1 MNANRS
7 CGLKAGLA
15 CFALA
20 TGLLAPGTSR
30 AEVGVAIQPGGALPL
45 TTYVLDGLTE
55 DPGPINGVWKK
66 LGTDELPRITLNAA
80 GEANGDG
87 MPSLVSDPS
96 TGLVVAAWARNSTAG
111 FDVVVSR
118 FANGAWTT
126 PFVVAGSTAPELDP
140 QLVLD
145 PNGSVHLFYW
155 VDGVLPQVFHV
166 EAPADL
172 SSWSAPLRVSDV
184 TEPSCRPAGA
194 YFGGVLRV
202 AYEVHNFGVGHAP
215 REIVLARFDNGAF
228 TPEVVAI
235 TNNLG
240 ALYPEVHAHAGK
252 MWVDWVDSED
262 SAGAGELAWTRLNAQ
277 SQWEPIQYE
286 PFGNYEQR
294 EHLVRG
300 AARMHAITTP

>member
-7 CGLKAGLA
+7 CGLKAGVV
-15 CFALA
+15 CFAFA
-20 TGLLAPGTSR
+20 TGLLAPGILR
-30 AEVGVAIQPGGALPL
+30 AEVGVVIHPGGTLPL
-45 TTYVLDGLTE
+45 TSYVLNGLTE
-55 DPGPINGVWKK
+55 DPGPINPVWRK
-66 LGTDELPRITLNAA
+66 LGTDDGARISLNVA

-87 MPSLVSDPS
+87 MPSLVSNPA
-96 TGLVVAAWARNSTAG
+96 TGLVVAAWARNSANG

-118 FANGAWTT
+118 FASGAWTA
-126 PFVVAGSTAPELDP
+126 PQVVAGSTASELDP

-172 SSWSAPLRVSDV
+172 SSWSTPLRVSDSS
-184 TEPSCRPAGA
+184 EPSCRPAGA
-194 YFGGVLRV
+194 FFSGILRV
-202 AYEVHNFGVGHAP
+202 AYEVHNFGVGHTP

-240 ALYPEVHAHAGK
+240 ALYPAVHAHAGK
-252 MWVDWVDSED
+252 LWVDWIDAED
-262 SAGAGELAWTRLNAQ
+262 TSGAGELAWIRLDAQ
-277 SQWEPIQYE
+277 GQWEPIQYE
-286 PFGNYEQR
+286 PFANYEQR

-300 AARMHAITTP
+300 GARMHAITTP